1 MNKTF
6 KLTSIAMFAV
16 VVTGCAST
24 QEEIAALQN
33 REATCKASGGKLDWD
48 SHRIKRCVYPS
59 IEDSLPVAFNTV
71 PGVSKIN
78 RAR

>member
-6 KLTSIAMFAV
+6 KLASIAMFAV

-24 QEEIAALQN
+24 QEEIVALQN
-33 REATCKASGGKLDWD
+33 REATCKASGGVVAWGVD
-48 SHRIKRCVYPS
+48 RIKRCQYPS
-59 IEDSLPVAFNTV
+59 IEDNLPVAFNTV
-71 PGVSKIN
+71 HGVSKVN